1 MYWSMTA
8 SSTLRGVFGSNLPA
22 KKPLSKRLN
31 HGSKR
36 IVLFPKVISQPSV
49 PNHRMLTPALPGP
62 PLFDGVSAPSA
73 TPGRSSELLQ
83 SMAAAAAPALNP
95 ALRNRRRDS
104 GDCHD
109 IQPGS
114 TKHIVPSSGVSVRR
128 FYK

>member
-22 KKPLSKRLN
+22 KKPVSKRLN

-49 PNHRMLTPALPGP
+49 PNHLKLTPALPGP

-73 TPGRSSELLQ
+73 TPGRSSDLLQ
-83 SMAAAAAPALNP
+83 SISTAAALTLSPAP
-95 ALRNRRRDS
+95 RNRRRDS

-109 IQPGS
+109 IQPES
-114 TKHIVPSSGVSVRR
+114 TKHIGPS
-128 FYK
+128 